1 MTCQTKFHRTLSN
14 INVDNYTVSFFG
26 YGRWEDRNKER
37 TYTFNNSEDALYF
50 IIDNKMKIKSII
62 TSGKTATINIKS
74 LTNQPVGETK

>member
-26 YGRWEDRNKER
+26 YG